1 MSARRLSG
9 ALLALFAALAV
20 LAAAAPRAGAHPL
33 GNFSTNQLV
42 KVGIDERQVRV
53 TYLLD
58 LAEIPTFQAI
68 GRHDSDGDGDVD
80 SAAERRAW
88 IGEVLAEVRSGLTL
102 SADGRQLPL
111 GPPASTS
118 LSFPPGQSDLKL
130 TRVVLDFRVP
140 VAGADRVEIV
150 NDAYA
155 GRIGW
160 RALQILPGTGT
171 DVSSTA
177 PRTDPTGGLRAY
189 PQDLLASPASEA
201 EARFEAVPGTGQV
214 TAPESEF
221 APAEGAAA
229 SEGFAGALTGA
240 NAGGLLIIGL
250 LVAAFGWGALHALS
264 PGHGK
269 AMVAG
274 YLAGSGGRPRDALIL
289 GATVTVTHT
298 AAVFAFGLITLAA
311 SAYILPEQL
320 YPWLGLVSGLM
331 VIAIGVSV
339 MRSRF
344 RRWKSMRAQEARGD
358 QAHSHAHPHGHSHS
372 HSHDHSHSHTH
383 GRDQSQATGLRGLI
397 GLGVSGGLVPCPSAL
412 VVLIAAISQHR
423 IGLGMV
429 LILAFSLGLAA
440 TISAVGLV
448 VLGSQRL
455 FQRLRPERR
464 LFGGRLSGA
473 LPAVSAGVIV
483 LAGVLISYR
492 ALPQIG

>member
-1 MSARRLSG
+1 MSARRSSG
-9 ALLALFAALAV
+9 ALAVLIAALAV
-20 LAAAAPRAGAHPL
+20 LAAATPRASAHPL

-68 GRHDSDGDGDVD
+68 GRHDSNGDGEID
-80 SAAERRAW
+80 SAAERRGLIA
-88 IGEVLAEVRSGLTL
+88 EVLGEVRSDLTL
-102 SADGRQLPL
+102 TANGRQLPL
-111 GPPASTS
+111 GPPASTA
-118 LSFPPGQSDLKL
+118 LRFPPGQSDLKL
-130 TRVVLDFRVP
+130 TRVVLGFRVP
-140 VAGADRVEIV
+140 VVEAERVEITNEV
-150 NDAYA
+150 YE

-160 RALQILPGTGT
+160 RALQVLPGAGT
-171 DVSSTA
+171 DVTSTA
-177 PRTDPTGGLRAY
+177 PRTDPTDGLRAY
-189 PQDLLASPASEA
+189 PQDLLASPASEGT
-201 EARFEAVPGTGQV
+201 ARFTVAPGTGAV
-214 TAPESEF
+214 SAPESEF
-221 APAEGAAA
+221 EPADGPAA
-229 SEGFAGALTGA
+229 SEGFAGALAGA
-240 NAGGLLIIGL
+240 DAGGLLILGL
-250 LVAAFGWGALHALS
+250 LAAAFGWGALHALS

-274 YLAGSGGRPRDALIL
+274 YLAGSGGRARDALIL

-344 RRWKSMRAQEARGD
+344 RRWRSLRAE
-358 QAHSHAHPHGHSHS
+358 HSHEPHSHS
-372 HSHDHSHSHTH
+372 HSHPHSHAHSHSHSHTH
-383 GRDQSQATGLRGLI
+383 DHSDATGLRGLI

-423 IGLGMV
+423 VGLGMV

-440 TISAVGLV
+440 TISAVGLL

>member
-1 MSARRLSG
+1 MSLRRLGG
-9 ALLALFAALAV
+9 ALLALLGAVAV
-20 LAAAAPRAGAHPL
+20 LAAAAPGAGAHPL

-42 KVGIDERQVRV
+42 KVRIDERQVRV
-53 TYLLD
+53 AYLLD

-68 GRHDSDGDGDVD
+68 GRHDSDGDGEIQG
-80 SAAERRAW
+80 AERRALVD
-88 IGEVLAEVRSGLTL
+88 EVLAEVRSGLTL
-102 SADGRQLPL
+102 IANGHQLAL
-111 GPPASTS
+111 GPLRSSS
-118 LSFPPGQSDLKL
+118 LSFSPGQSDLEL
-130 TRVVLDFRVP
+130 TRVVLGFRAP
-140 VAGADRVEIV
+140 LAAGVDRVEV
-150 NDAYA
+150 ANDAYQ

-160 RALQILPGTGT
+160 RALQILPGSGT
-171 DVSSTA
+171 AVSSTA
-177 PRTDPTGGLRAY
+177 PRTDPTNGLRTY
-189 PQDLLASPASEA
+189 PQALLASPASES
-201 EARFEAVPGTGQV
+201 EAKFEVEPGTGAV
-214 TAPESEF
+214 NAPESKFE
-221 APAEGAAA
+221 PADGATA
-229 SEGFAGALTGA
+229 SDGFADALAGADT
-240 NAGGLLIIGL
+240 GGLLILGL
-250 LVAAFGWGALHALS
+250 LAAAFGWGALHALS

-298 AAVFAFGLITLAA
+298 AAVFAFALITLAA
-311 SAYILPEQL
+311 SQYVLPERL

-331 VIAIGVSV
+331 VIAIGITV

-344 RRWKSMRAQEARGD
+344 ARWRSLRATSRHE
-358 QAHSHAHPHGHSHS
+358 HHPHSHS
-372 HSHDHSHSHTH
+372 HSDSHDHGHSHDH
-383 GRDQSQATGLRGLI
+383 PRDTGLRGVI

-448 VLGSQRL
+448 VIGSRHLVGRL
-455 FQRLRPERR
+455 APERR

-473 LPAVSAGVIV
+473 LPALSAGVIV

-492 ALPQIG
+492 ALPALG